1 MHDRYQAFLGFL
13 GMVRTKVGFWRTLSA
28 LCLVCLFVLIMVRA
42 GTQSITADEALNYN
56 SFLRDSI
63 GQVFTSHYDAN
74 NHVLH
79 TVMIAALSPRIA
91 QRHPA
96 AICGPYRLPW

>member
-28 LCLVCLFVLIMVRA
+28 FFLVYLFVLIIVRA

-56 SFLRDSI
+56 SFLRDSF
-63 GQVFTSHYDAN
+63 GQVFSLAGHSLGSVRDRGSFFPQFFN
-74 NHVLH
+74 L
-79 TVMIAALSPRIA
+79 LS
-91 QRHPA
+91 
-96 AICGPYRLPW
+96 